1 MNSIKQTLFL
11 AALTYTIVASAL
23 PPPRKAGTAG
33 STLRQSTETKT
44 HYLVNVNKGEP
55 LGYTAVMLAY
65 KGNTPGGAALVRK
78 CAQAAVATPAF
89 AGKTVALIPL
99 ASSFELEP
107 SPESAPS
114 RLAAACEACAKEHG
128 LDWAVVPPATLAR
141 NRAVGKASVLDDA
154 AKREHLKD
162 IYVVPDHKLG
172 LIRALEGKVALL
184 VEDDEFTGASLD
196 AAQMGLEDAMTR
208 AGVNFDIERVVMA
221 RHKSYVQTSTMAEL
235 DAPTQ
240 TLFQDVAFGIF
251 ADADV
256 DVVDGANIGVIYY
269 FLIGGRVYIGSHIA
283 SKRLYALGGRF
294 LDAAANDEEEDA
306 SAIAF
311 EIAKE
316 RVKEHAQQALKGEHN
331 TKVRPAVSHIA
342 SRARYARPFA
352 GYRGARGGRRRLGH
366 HGRGQLRR
374 AGRHRRHR
382 RPDARLHQAEAPL
395 PRAALPEPALRRHAR
410 AAGPAR
416 LGRAGLRPAQRPRV
430 GGLRPLRRLRQGPAR
445 RVQAQ
450 APHQL
455 RARPASANF
464 ARARCANSLSSQ
476 VSVRERAKETHKKT
490 WAAKSEKEIAPT
502 RVRTPRARRRRRMR
516 RPHARRARLSRAR
529 ARAWATSTR
538 P

>member
-1 MNSIKQTLFL
+1 MKSIKQQLFL

-55 LGYTAVMLAY
+55 LGYTAVMHAY

-99 ASSFELEP
+99 ACSFELEP

-141 NRAVGKASVLDDA
+141 NRAVGKVSELKTLAE
-154 AKREHLKD
+154 KREHLKD
-162 IYVVPDHKLG
+162 IYVVPDEKLN
-172 LIRALEGKVALL
+172 LIRALDGQVALL
-184 VEDDEFTGASLD
+184 VEDDEFTGASFD
-196 AAQMGLEDAMTR
+196 AAQRGLEDAMTR
-208 AGVNFDIERVVMA
+208 AGVNFEIERVAMA
-221 RHKSYVQTSTMAEL
+221 RHKSYVKESTMAEL

-256 DVVDGANIGVIYY
+256 DVDDGANIGVIYY
-269 FLIGGRVYIGSHIA
+269 FLIGERVYIGSHIA
-283 SKRLYALGGRF
+283 SKQLYALGGRF

-352 GYRGARGGRRRLGH
+352 GHRGARGGRRRLGH

-374 AGRHRRHR
+374 DGGDGRHGGA
-382 RPDARLHQAEAPL
+382 DARLHQAEAAL
-395 PRAALPEPALRRHAR
+395 PRAALPEPALRRRAR

-430 GGLRPLRRLRQGPAR
+430 GGLRPVRRLRQGPAR

-450 APHQL
+450 APLQL
-455 RARPASANF
+455 RARAASANF
-464 ARARCANSLSSQ
+464 LA
-476 VSVRERAKETHKKT
+476 
-490 WAAKSEKEIAPT
+490 
-502 RVRTPRARRRRRMR
+502 PRALREF
-516 RPHARRARLSRAR
+516 ALLAGLRAGAGEADDRK
-529 ARAWATSTR
+529 
-538 P
+538 PV

>member
-11 AALTYTIVASAL
+11 AALTYTIVGAL

-55 LGYTAVMLAY
+55 IGYTAVMHAY

-141 NRAVGKASVLDDA
+141 NRAVSKASVLDDA

-196 AAQMGLEDAMTR
+196 AAQRGLEDAMTR
-208 AGVNFDIERVVMA
+208 AGVNFEIERVVMA

-240 TLFQDVAFGIF
+240 ALFQDVAFGIF
-251 ADADV
+251 ADADADV
-256 DVVDGANIGVIYY
+256 DDGANIGVIYY
-269 FLIGGRVYIGSHIA
+269 FLIGDRVYIGSHIA
-283 SKRLYALGGRF
+283 SKYLYALGGRF
-294 LDAAANDEEEDA
+294 IDAAANDEEEDA

-316 RVKEHAQQALKGEHN
+316 RVKQHAQQALKGEHN
-331 TKVRPAVSHIA
+331 TKVRPASA
-342 SRARYARPFA
+342 PCREPRAIRAPV
-352 GYRGARGGRRRLGH
+352 RRSP
-366 HGRGQLRR
+366 RR
-374 AGRHRRHR
+374 SR
-382 RPDARLHQAEAPL
+382 RPATTGTSR
-395 PRAALPEPALRRHAR
+395 PRATTACWP
-410 AAGPAR
+410 
-416 LGRAGLRPAQRPRV
+416 
-430 GGLRPLRRLRQGPAR
+430 
-445 RVQAQ
+445 
-450 APHQL
+450 
-455 RARPASANF
+455 
-464 ARARCANSLSSQ
+464 SS
-476 VSVRERAKETHKKT
+476 S
-490 WAAKSEKEIAPT
+490 APT
-502 RVRTPRARRRRRMR
+502 
-516 RPHARRARLSRAR
+516 ARRATASSRSSSASSS
-529 ARAWATSTR
+529 AT
-538 P
+538 